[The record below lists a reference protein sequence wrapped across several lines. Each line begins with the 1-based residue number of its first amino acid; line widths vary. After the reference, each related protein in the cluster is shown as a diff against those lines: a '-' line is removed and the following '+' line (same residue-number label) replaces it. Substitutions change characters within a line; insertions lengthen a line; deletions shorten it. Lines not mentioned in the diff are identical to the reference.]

1 MCKMKFVTFP
11 DLEMQRSIFIHHL
24 INAGHEKGTN
34 SVLNQYRLI
43 FMYIKTIDLSQAR
56 CGG

>member
-1 MCKMKFVTFP
+1 MKFVTFP

-34 SVLNQYRLI
+34 FILNQYRLI
-43 FMYIKTIDLSQAR
+43 SMHIKTIDLS
-56 CGG
+56 